1 MNGSVEKAA
10 DFYEDLH
17 WGIGPDIVKR
27 AKIPR
32 TPKALAELGRLE
44 SVVYSTEKAGDGNSR
59 YVHDFGEE
67 GGEKPLLAVDPD
79 NKRLHVVGGDYTVE
93 DRGIVD

>member
-1 MNGSVEKAA
+1 MSNDLQKAA

-17 WGIGPDIVKR
+17 WGIEPETVKR

-32 TPKALAELGRLE
+32 TPKAVTELGQLE
-44 SVVYSTEKAGDGNSR
+44 SVVYSTDKNGDGFSH
-59 YVHDFGEE
+59 YEHAFGEE
-67 GGEKPLLAVDPD
+67 GGEKPLLAVDPE
-79 NKRLHVVGGDYTVE
+79 NKKLHVVGGDYTVE